1 LNQRVKIGI
10 ISPFQSHDL
19 ADLLDDRSRQ
29 LLPEITGVTS
39 TPVTPLVREWLRMG
53 HELSV
58 FTLDPSVKRPYLLKG
73 DHVVIHVLPKRR
85 AREYLPDCYREE
97 RRLICAAVASES
109 PDVLSAQWS
118 YDHALA
124 ALDCGLPTAV
134 TCHDTPFRYA
144 WIAKHWHMT
153 FHLLLAWKVIRKAD
167 VLICVSP
174 YTARHIRRYFR
185 PRAPVEVIP
194 NGLYPEIFER
204 GARRL
209 ERGASINQSYTICSV
224 GGWGGLK
231 NVRTLLRAFALLPK
245 KKGAARLVLFGPG
258 MGQGEEAEQWAR
270 ESALHADVEFRGSV
284 PRVKIL
290 DFLENEADL
299 MVHPSLI
306 ETHGMVLIEAMAC
319 GVPVIGGSKS
329 GAVPW
334 TLNEGRSGF
343 LCDVRRADVL
353 EGAML
358 RAWEQ
363 TGEERSALVLRAW
376 NSVRERFQISTAARA
391 TEAVLQCLAN
401 QRWATVGARVP
412 WKS

>member
-1 LNQRVKIGI
+1 MKIGLV
-10 ISPFQSHDL
+10 SPFQPHDL
-19 ADLLDDRSRQ
+19 ADLLNESSRR
-29 LLPEITGVTS
+29 LLPEIAGVTA
-39 TPVTPLVREWLRMG
+39 TPVSPMARAWLHKG
-53 HELSV
+53 HELAI

-73 DHVVIHVLPKRR
+73 DRLVIHVLPKRR
-85 AREYLPDCYREE
+85 AREYLTDCYREE
-97 RRLICAAVASES
+97 RRLIRDAVASDS
-109 PDVLSAQWS
+109 PDVLSAQWT
-118 YDHALA
+118 YEHALA
-124 ALDCGLPTAV
+124 ALDCGLPTTV

-153 FHLLLAWKVIRKAD
+153 FQLLLSWKVIRKAD
-167 VLICVSP
+167 YLICVSP

-185 PRAPVEVIP
+185 PRAAVEVIP

-209 ERGASINQSYTICSV
+209 ERGASINQPYTLCSV

-231 NVRTLLRAFALLPK
+231 NVRTLLRVFALLPK
-245 KKGAARLVLFGPG
+245 EKGAARLVLFGPG

-270 ESALHADVEFRGSV
+270 ERAIHADVEFRGSA
-284 PRVKIL
+284 PREKIL

-319 GVPVIGGSKS
+319 GVPVIGGRYS

-334 TLNEGRSGF
+334 TLEEGRSGF
-343 LCDVRRADVL
+343 LCDVRSADSL
-353 EGAML
+353 AGAIL

-363 TGEERSALVLRAW
+363 PEEERRAMVEGAW
-376 NSVRERFQISTAARA
+376 NSVRERFQIGTAARA
-391 TEAVLQCLAN
+391 NISILKELE
-401 QRWATVGARVP
+401 QRQRVSVGTWVP
-412 WKS
+412 RRS